1 METLKSL
8 VLEVES
14 LLASIAPTVMRDV
27 KDDMAMAIKGI
38 VAVRKPPKPKLRL
51 TVKIDNDIEYL
62 YNEFEHSAGATIT
75 RQI

>member
-1 METLKSL
+1 
-8 VLEVES
+8 

-38 VAVRKPPKPKLRL
+38 VAVRKPSKPKLKL

-62 YNEFEHSAGATIT
+62 YDEFEHSAGGDDNKADLNTSDD
-75 RQI
+75 RVR